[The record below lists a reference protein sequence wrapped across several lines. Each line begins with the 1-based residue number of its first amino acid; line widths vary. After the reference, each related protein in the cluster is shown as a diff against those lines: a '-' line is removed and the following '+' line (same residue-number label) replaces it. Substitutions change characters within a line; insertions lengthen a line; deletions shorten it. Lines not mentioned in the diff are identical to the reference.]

1 MGQYISFIAG
11 AVSAVF
17 IIPLVYSVVKALLGI
32 GPSGHVRVAPPIQ
45 EVIETG
51 GGEYNNDENHAPKL
65 TGRLFLWFSHF
76 LWTPFGR
83 KWVLNKLMRDN
94 RLYDARE
101 RYVPEAATF
110 YPTPPFVPF
119 PEHSSREEGR
129 SEEDQLEAL
138 ISSPPSRSSSD
149 EQEQSSEREFV
160 FPSMIEYLHAYRS
173 GHVTPAVVAD
183 RIIESIRA
191 SDSLSPPLR
200 AFVQWN
206 ETEIRKQAEESTRR
220 YTDRDNIR
228 PLEGVPVAVK
238 EHFLTKPY
246 LLRIGCAFVPI
257 GAHCLD
263 GQEDSE
269 AVLKMR
275 RAGAIIVG
283 VANIHDNGIGGTG
296 SNPNHLHLTARNPY
310 DLHRYSGGSSSG
322 SGVAVASGLVPLAL
336 GTDGG
341 GSVRIPAA
349 LCGIV
354 ALKPTFGRISEVRMV
369 PAAFTLAHPGPM
381 CASVADTALSYLLL
395 AGPDPAEPY
404 GVQQGPVTIGNYL
417 SPNESVKGLKVGI
430 YRAWFN
436 HSDPAVLAACEK
448 ALHWIEE
455 AGAELVDVHI
465 PEMNETL
472 IAHVPTFLTE
482 ILSVYRYDLPTR
494 YRDMFGE
501 TLMSLCVASQV
512 SSADYTV
519 AGRQRTRAI
528 KTLEHIFRQVD
539 FIVTPTTAGTAHPI
553 TAQAVPYGESDI
565 NATSKLVRFTVL
577 GNMTGVPA
585 IAIPV
590 GYDSNNLPI
599 SLQLM
604 ASWWRED
611 LLFMLASQIEK
622 RVAKRKPPIFYD
634 ILKQ

>member
-1 MGQYISFIAG
+1 MDQYISFIVG
-11 AVSAVF
+11 ALSAVF
-17 IIPLVYSVVKALLGI
+17 VIPLVYSVVKAFLGI
-32 GPSGHVRVAPPIQ
+32 GPSGHVQVAPPIQ
-45 EVIETG
+45 EVIDAG
-51 GGEYNNDENHAPKL
+51 GGEYNNEENHAPKL

-83 KWVLNKLMRDN
+83 KWVLSKLMRDN
-94 RLYDARE
+94 RLFDARE

-110 YPTPPFVPF
+110 YPTPPFVPL
-119 PEHSSREEGR
+119 PEQTSGEGR
-129 SEEDQLEAL
+129 SEEDQIEAL
-138 ISSPPSRSSSD
+138 ISSPPPRSSD
-149 EQEQSSEREFV
+149 KQGQASESEFV
-160 FPSMIEYLHAYRS
+160 FPSMTEYLNAYRS
-173 GHVTPAVVAD
+173 SRVTPAIVAE

-200 AFVQWN
+200 AFVQWS

-220 YTDRDNIR
+220 YADRDSIR
-228 PLEGVPVAVK
+228 PLEGVPIAVK

-246 LLRIGCAFVPI
+246 LLRIGCAFVPT

-263 GQEDSE
+263 GQDDSE

-283 VANIHDNGIGGTG
+283 IANIHDNGIGGTG

-310 DLHRYSGGSSSG
+310 DVNRYPGGSSSG

-381 CASVADTALSYLLL
+381 CTSVADTALSYLLL

-404 GVQQGPVTIGNYL
+404 GLQQGPVTIGSYL
-417 SPNESVKGLKVGI
+417 TPSASESVKGLKVGI

-436 HSDPAVLAACEK
+436 HCDPEVLAACEK
-448 ALHWIEE
+448 ALQWIVE
-455 AGAELVDVHI
+455 AGAELVEVRI
-465 PEMNETL
+465 PEMNESLT
-472 IAHVPTFLTE
+472 AHVSTFLTE
-482 ILSVYRYDLPTR
+482 LLSIYRYDLPTR

-512 SSADYTV
+512 SAADYTV

-528 KTLEHIFRQVD
+528 KTLEHVFRQVD
-539 FIVTPTTAGTAHPI
+539 IIVTPTTASTAHPI
-553 TAQAVPYGESDI
+553 SAQAVPYGESDI

-577 GNMTGVPA
+577 GNMTGVPG

-611 LLFMLASQIEK
+611 LLFILASQIEK
-622 RVAKRKPPIFYD
+622 RVAKRKPKIFYD
-634 ILKQ
+634 ILKH

>member
-1 MGQYISFIAG
+1 MIQLLGFVFG
-11 AVSAVF
+11 AASAVF
-17 IIPLVYSVVKALLGI
+17 VIPLVISVVKAFLGI
-32 GPSGHVRVAPPIQ
+32 GPSGHVQVAPPIQ
-45 EVIETG
+45 EVIDAR
-51 GGEYNNDENHAPKL
+51 GGEYSREEVFAPKL
-65 TGRLFLWFSHF
+65 TGRLLSFFSFF

-83 KWVLNKLMRDN
+83 KWVLDKLMRDN
-94 RLYDARE
+94 HLYDVRE

-119 PEHSSREEGR
+119 PEHTSREEGR

-173 GHVTPAVVAD
+173 GRVTPAVVAD

-228 PLEGVPVAVK
+228 PLEGIPVAVK
-238 EHFLTKPY
+238 ESISTKPY
-246 LLRIGCAFVPI
+246 SLRVGSVFIPKA
-257 GAHCLD
+257 AQSL
-263 GQEDSE
+263 ENKDSE
-269 AVLKMR
+269 VVLKLR
-275 RAGAIIVG
+275 RTGAIIIG
-283 VANIHDNGIGGTG
+283 VSNLHEFGFGGTG
-296 SNPNHLHLTARNPY
+296 SNVNKLHLTARNPY
-310 DLHRYSGGSSSG
+310 DTNRYTGGSSSG
-322 SGVAVASGLVPLAL
+322 SGAAVASGLVPLAL

-341 GSVRIPAA
+341 GSVRIPAS
-349 LCGIV
+349 LSGFV
-354 ALKPTFGRISEVRMV
+354 GLKATFGRISEGGMI
-369 PAAFTLAHPGPM
+369 ASASTITNIGPM

-395 AGPDPAEPY
+395 AGSDPAEPY

-417 SPNESVKGLKVGI
+417 TPNESVKGLKVGI

-455 AGAELVDVHI
+455 AGAELVDVQI
-465 PEMNETL
+465 PEINFTSR
-472 IAHVPTFLTE
+472 AHIITFLTE
-482 ILSVYRYDLPTR
+482 ITSTYGYDLAEH
-494 YRDMFGE
+494 FG
-501 TLMSLCVASQV
+501 
-512 SSADYTV
+512 
-519 AGRQRTRAI
+519 
-528 KTLEHIFRQVD
+528 
-539 FIVTPTTAGTAHPI
+539 
-553 TAQAVPYGESDI
+553 DI
-565 NATSKLVRFTVL
+565 NAAHLTHGYVDIPTTHKIVRYTLL

-622 RVAKRKPPIFYD
+622 RVAKRKPNIFYD
-634 ILKQ
+634 ILQC